1 MTFYF
6 WNFKTLNFKTHLYFP
21 LAFVDPRTCT
31 LLTTN
36 RIIFAE
42 KMDDKRS
49 KKLKTNNGC
58 VIFVHLE
65 TPL

>member
-49 KKLKTNNGC
+49 KKL
-58 VIFVHLE
+58 LAE
-65 TPL
+65 D